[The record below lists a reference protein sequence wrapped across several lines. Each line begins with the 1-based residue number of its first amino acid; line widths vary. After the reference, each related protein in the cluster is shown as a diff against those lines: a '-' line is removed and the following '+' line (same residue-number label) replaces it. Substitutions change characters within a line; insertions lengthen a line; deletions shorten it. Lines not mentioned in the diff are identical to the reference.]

1 MIRFFK
7 INDAKLS
14 AFLEA
19 IQALSSRPVYPIHS
33 LPKDISM
40 RSYPRNSPE
49 AAARILALVLISDG
63 HVGRS
68 EFEALKQTNGVQH
81 LGLDP
86 QKMPGIVQTFCE
98 DLLMEGF
105 DGRSI
110 LSHVDDALMASLL
123 AEVDE
128 PKLRK
133 RVLDLAESVAHADEH
148 LSEGEIAMIAAIRG
162 IWQTSPVNAVAATAE
177 VNLPALALAGSA

>member
-1 MIRFFK
+1 
-7 INDAKLS
+7 
-14 AFLEA
+14 
-19 IQALSSRPVYPIHS
+19 
-33 LPKDISM
+33 M

-63 HVGRS
+63 HVCRS
-68 EFEALKQTNGVQH
+68 EFETLKQLDGVRH

-86 QKMPGIVQTFCE
+86 QKLPGIVQTFCE

-110 LSHVDDALMASLL
+110 LSRVGDGLMASLM

-128 PKLRK
+128 PKLRAQVS
-133 RVLDLAESVAHADEH
+133 RLAELVAHADNH
-148 LSEGEIAMIAAIRG
+148 LSEGETAMIQAISG
-162 IWQTSPVNAVAATAE
+162 IWQMSPFNAGAARAE
-177 VNLPALALAGSA
+177 INLPALA

>member
-1 MIRFFK
+1 
-7 INDAKLS
+7 
-14 AFLEA
+14 
-19 IQALSSRPVYPIHS
+19 
-33 LPKDISM
+33 
-40 RSYPRNSPE
+40 
-49 AAARILALVLISDG
+49 
-63 HVGRS
+63 
-68 EFEALKQTNGVQH
+68 
-81 LGLDP
+81 
-86 QKMPGIVQTFCE
+86 MPGIVQTFCE

-133 RVLDLAESVAHADEH
+133 QVLDLAESVAHADKH

-162 IWQTSPVNAVAATAE
+162 IWQTSPVNVGAATAE